1 MPTGAGHAFT
11 SRIEEVGAIRGLIR
25 RTFGRLKDMQR
36 SKQDLL
42 KVLVAIHQLLS
53 AIAIAATVE
62 VCNSS

>member
-42 KVLVAIHQLLS
+42 KVLVAIHQL
-53 AIAIAATVE
+53 ATV
-62 VCNSS
+62 CDSSDGGGLQ